1 MKKLSSIL
9 VAGLVALAF
18 AGDAL
23 AQTQTSPPVLSPAPG
38 VSAEKPA
45 AKPGKRKAKR
55 VRKHRK
61 TARAPKA
68 KTTKTQ

>member
-9 VAGLVALAF
+9 VAGLVSLAF
-18 AGDAL
+18 AGEAL
-23 AQTQTSPPVLSPAPG
+23 AQTQTPPPAPSPLPG

-55 VRKHRK
+55 VRKSRR
-61 TARAPKA
+61 ARAPKA
-68 KTTKTQ
+68 NTTKTQ

>member
-9 VAGLVALAF
+9 VAGLVTLAF
-18 AGDAL
+18 AGEAL
-23 AQTQTSPPVLSPAPG
+23 AQTQTPPPVSSPAPG

-55 VRKHRK
+55 VRKYRK

-68 KTTKTQ
+68 APSKTQ